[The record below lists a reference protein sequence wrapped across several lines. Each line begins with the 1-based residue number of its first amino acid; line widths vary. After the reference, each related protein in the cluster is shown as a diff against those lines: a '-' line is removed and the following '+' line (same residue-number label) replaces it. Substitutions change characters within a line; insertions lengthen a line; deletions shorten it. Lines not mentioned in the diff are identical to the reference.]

1 MHITFLR
8 MLDSGLEGAIFAVF
22 TGVIGPVQAYLSQ
35 NQRATHMTLPRPSAT
50 IQQFFG
56 PLFVYFCFHLLTTI
70 ALLCAWRMVPSHS
83 TSRHLI
89 FRVLLEC
96 SWLNG
101 SSIQVSF
108 ELYCGI
114 RLLISIQSSAFLN
127 HLWTSP
133 PTRALFH
140 YIAALTSVVH
150 IVGFI
155 ILQNKGKTLLFAA
168 GFMVTFSLSAV
179 FIIVTRCDWSR
190 STGSVLIRLGTVL
203 VVLIYL
209 SFVAID
215 DVDKFLQ
222 VSSEF
227 RIATKL
233 NEIGKRYSEQH
244 NKSSAGWS
252 TGVEICV
259 LD

>member
-1 MHITFLR
+1 
-8 MLDSGLEGAIFAVF
+8 
-22 TGVIGPVQAYLSQ
+22 
-35 NQRATHMTLPRPSAT
+35 
-50 IQQFFG
+50 
-56 PLFVYFCFHLLTTI
+56 
-70 ALLCAWRMVPSHS
+70 
-83 TSRHLI
+83 
-89 FRVLLEC
+89 
-96 SWLNG
+96 
-101 SSIQVSF
+101 
-108 ELYCGI
+108 
-114 RLLISIQSSAFLN
+114 
-127 HLWTSP
+127 
-133 PTRALFH
+133 
-140 YIAALTSVVH
+140 
-150 IVGFI
+150 VGFI
-155 ILQNKGKTLLFAA
+155 ILQNKGKPLLFAA

-179 FIIVTRCDWSR
+179 FIIVTRCDWGR
-190 STGSVLIRLGTVL
+190 STGIRLGTGL